1 MIFVPYVAV
10 SYGQQVEEI
19 SKSSKYCHC
28 NILERQKVLNHGI
41 KLENNKATPSW
52 KFRTREGLA
61 LVVDKTTNNKVK
73 DRNKRLSK

>member
-1 MIFVPYVAV
+1 MIFVHYFAV

-28 NILERQKVLNHGI
+28 NILERQK
-41 KLENNKATPSW
+41 ENNKATPSW
-52 KFRTREGLA
+52 KFSTREGVA

>member
-1 MIFVPYVAV
+1 MIFVPYFAV
-10 SYGQQVEEI
+10 SYGKQVEEI
-19 SKSSKYCHC
+19 SKSLKYRHS

-52 KFRTREGLA
+52 KFGTREGLA